1 MVQKLKNTFF
11 FFLFV
16 GSLSIGIFI
25 GRIMSVGREGYEANA
40 TQTAAAPIKPSQIV
54 LIAGVDDLSSP
65 QTNLQSAW
73 LAFYEQGSPQF
84 VFIPLYPVNN
94 YPSLHNYLVPHLPIQ
109 IIPNDFESLKTLEVF
124 VLQNAIWDD
133 VILMDG
139 QALNQIIYLTNSDS
153 QSYPNEADFAATLK
167 NPWEDPQTALHQQA
181 NIYQFLCDHTAPFA
195 QWNNIE
201 KLFGL
206 LGQNIISSL
215 EQREIMVQWQWLSNQ
230 SFSIDCRFPPLP

>member
-16 GSLSIGIFI
+16 GSLFVGIFI
-25 GRIMSVGREGYEANA
+25 GRLMSVGRAGYEVNA
-40 TQTAAAPIKPSQIV
+40 TQTAAAPVDPAHIV
-54 LIAGVDDLSSP
+54 LIAGVDNLAGPES
-65 QTNLQSAW
+65 TLQSAW

-94 YPSLHNYLVPHLPIQ
+94 YPSLHTYLIPHSPIR
-109 IIPNDFESLKTLEVF
+109 INPNDLENLKTLEVF

-139 QALNQIIYLTNSDS
+139 QALDQIVTLTNGESS
-153 QSYPNEADFAATLK
+153 SSPNPANFAANLK

-195 QWNNIE
+195 EWNNID
-201 KLFGL
+201 KLLGL
-206 LGQNIISSL
+206 LGQHITSSL

-230 SFSIDCRFPPLP
+230 SFSIDCRFPPIP